1 MINCLLIRHV
11 LSLNLPLPSAMKHVL
26 HVYMAICM
34 FFRVLLSAQCADL
47 EEVLGGGGVI
57 NSNLLI
63 SRSKFTEKRPRIPP
77 PLPLANIIIPWI
89 PFLENFSG
97 STHALSLHV
106 DNKCLHFIFSLE
118 RSRLAL

>member
-1 MINCLLIRHV
+1 
-11 LSLNLPLPSAMKHVL
+11 
-26 HVYMAICM
+26 M

-63 SRSKFTEKRPRIPP
+63 SLSKFTEKRPRIPP
-77 PLPLANIIIPWI
+77 LPLANTIIPWI
-89 PFLENFSG
+89 PFLEKFSG